1 MSLENGLIKEQKSNM
16 VLVESEANAAC
27 SSCAAKSRC
36 ISEAEGQKRYLWIDN
51 TIGAKP
57 GDHVVFEIEG
67 KSVVFSSVLLYLI
80 PAVFLIAGLILG
92 SKYSRILDME
102 KDMSS
107 AVWGFCGLALSF
119 LFVKIVSD
127 LIKKHKVFVP
137 TLIGVDKV
145 KPQ

>member
-36 ISEAEGQKRYLWIDN
+36 ISDAEGQKRHLWIEN

-57 GDHVVFEIEG
+57 GDHVIFQIEG

-80 PAVFLIAGLILG
+80 PAVGLITGLIIG
-92 SKYSRILDME
+92 SKYSHILDME

-107 AVWGFCGLALSF
+107 AVWGFCGLVLSF

-127 LIKKHKVFVP
+127 LIKKYRIFLP
-137 TLIGVDKV
+137 TLIGIDKV
-145 KPQ
+145 KPH